1 MEAYFYLNCGYK
13 CSWKEL
19 VCAYFAC
26 CFDQSSYLFVCL
38 SLCAIV
44 VTPRLIFCSASSSS
58 CFHSNQGRRLFT
70 ELILGAYSGECTP
83 EITTCKLS
91 CHQINNLGK
100 KKKKR
105 RVYNQK
111 VIFFQKSSDPFCHL
125 FCAVWHYDINL
136 FTYTFSFQNVLKWKA
151 NLSYKQSKLCSI
163 LFFFQLVGQKN
174 SLFLVLC
181 CKCPSCRTK

>member
-1 MEAYFYLNCGYK
+1 MCLGSMEAYFYLNCGYK

-83 EITTCKLS
+83 EITTCKLP

-100 KKKKR
+100 KKKKKGGFIIR
-105 RVYNQK
+105 R
-111 VIFFQKSSDPFCHL
+111 L
-125 FCAVWHYDINL
+125 
-136 FTYTFSFQNVLKWKA
+136 FSFRNHLIPSATSSVL
-151 NLSYKQSKLCSI
+151 SGTTI
-163 LFFFQLVGQKN
+163 
-174 SLFLVLC
+174 
-181 CKCPSCRTK
+181 